1 MAPKPLTLDTGPE
14 GTAGPAG
21 PGVAPESAPANV
33 VVLAGD
39 ATLLEIL
46 KHSLE
51 GRQRVWR
58 ADDVIHAADLLVA
71 AQTGVLFIDAAVTEH
86 DSPALVD
93 KLHDQFPDLPII
105 VAGRRD
111 DELALG
117 QRISNGIVFR
127 FLHKPVSADRVRNF
141 VEAAIRRLGEQ
152 PVPAP
157 RNAEFSALKAARSIR
172 LPQLRFDPELARR
185 LARRS
190 VLPGLAALALWA
202 LVAVVQ
208 QRPWEHITLPS
219 LPMPTVRE
227 GAEPVAPAASATQPD
242 VSRLL
247 GAAAL
252 ARTRGHLAEPEGQS
266 AIELYRAVLIRDP
279 GNEEAR
285 RGLARTAE
293 ELLLR
298 VEQSLLARD
307 IPAAAAALDAARS
320 ADPSNSRLEFFSS
333 QLQRERSQARG
344 ASATLPAQGATL
356 ADRDLVEQANR
367 LLTLADARM
376 KDGRLTG
383 GPDSAEAYVLE
394 ARSLRPE
401 DPGIQQALNAL
412 SGRMLLAASEALAVG
427 DLPAATGWLDRTE
440 ALGVD
445 GKAVARLRAEM
456 ASMRLA
462 TVQEDRSRLLA
473 LANQRIA
480 QGRLLEPSTD
490 SARHFVDLL
499 RAADPAYEGL
509 AETQSLLASA
519 LLDEAQAL
527 ASSGRYSE
535 ADARIAAAESVGA
548 RAGDVT
554 RTRSLVGASRAL
566 ARAASE
572 VLPENSLNR
581 TVHQPV
587 RYPSRARDRRIEGW
601 VDVEF
606 TVAADGTTRNPVVME
621 SSPEGMFEEATLQ
634 AISGWQYEPR
644 VVAGRPVDQ
653 RVMLRVSFQLS
664 GG

>member
-1 MAPKPLTLDTGPE
+1 MSPKPLTFDSGPE
-14 GTAGPAG
+14 GTAGPGDHDAA
-21 PGVAPESAPANV
+21 PLGVPANV

-58 ADDVIHAADLLVA
+58 ADDVVHAADLLVA
-71 AQTGVLFIDAAVTEH
+71 AQTGVLFIDAALTAH

-93 KLHDQFPDLPII
+93 RLHDQFPDLPII

-111 DELALG
+111 DELELG
-117 QRISNGIVFR
+117 QQISNGVVFR

-141 VEAAIRRLGEQ
+141 IDAAIRRLGEQ
-152 PVPAP
+152 PAAAP
-157 RNAEFSALKAARSIR
+157 RKAEFAALKAARSIR
-172 LPQLRFDPELARR
+172 LPRLRFDPVLARR

-190 VLPGLAALALWA
+190 ALPALAVLALWA
-202 LVAVVQ
+202 LVAIVQ
-208 QRPWEHITLPS
+208 QRPWEHIALPS
-219 LPMPTVRE
+219 LPVPTARE
-227 GAEPVAPAASATQPD
+227 SAEPAAPATPRD

-247 GAAAL
+247 GAAAV
-252 ARTRGHLAEPEGQS
+252 ARTRGQLSEPEGQN

-293 ELLLR
+293 ELLSR

-307 IPAAAAALDAARS
+307 IAAAAAALDAARS

-333 QLQRERSQARG
+333 QLERERAQARG
-344 ASATLPAQGATL
+344 ASAMPPPDGATQ
-356 ADRDLVEQANR
+356 AERDLVAQANR

-376 KDGRLTG
+376 KGGSLTG
-383 GPDSAEAYVLE
+383 GSDSAEAYVLE
-394 ARSLRPE
+394 ASNLRPE
-401 DPGIQQALNAL
+401 DPGVQQALNAL
-412 SGRMLLAASEALAVG
+412 SGRMLLAASEALAAG
-427 DLPAATGWLDRTE
+427 DLPGASYWLDRAE

-445 GKAVARLRAEM
+445 GKAVARLRAEV
-456 ASMRLA
+456 ASTRVA

-480 QGRLLEPSTD
+480 QGRLLEPPTD

-509 AETQSLLASA
+509 AETQSLLASV
-519 LLDEAQAL
+519 LLDEAQSL
-527 ASSGRYSE
+527 ASSGRHAE
-535 ADARIAAAESVGA
+535 AEARLAVAESFGA
-548 RAGDVT
+548 RATDAARV
-554 RTRSLVGASRAL
+554 RSLVGASRAL

-572 VLPENSLNR
+572 VLPESELNR
-581 TVHQPV
+581 IVHQPV
-587 RYPSRARDRRIEGW
+587 RYPPRARDRQVEGW

-606 TVAADGTTRNPVVME
+606 TVGADGTTRDPTVMG
-621 SSPEGMFEEATLQ
+621 SSPAGMFEEATLK
-634 AISGWQYEPR
+634 AIAGWQYAPR
-644 VVAGRPVDQ
+644 VVAGKPVDQ
-653 RVMLRVSFQLS
+653 RVMLRVRFQLAA
-664 GG
+664 G